1 MLAHPRLK
9 SLASGVVVLGLVGVA
24 QAAIPATA
32 NATTPLPSVARAYGA
47 PPTVTIVIN
56 AGGNT
61 ITITVGGNAN
71 GSATVTISGR
81 NFTVQVVNGVA
92 NFRFPANLP
101 IGSYPFSVRF
111 NGPGGVATVTTQT
124 LFVTRFGNA
133 VGVEAYRAL
142 LRAHGVGVNRG
153 GNGVSGLDSGSAG
166 ATGTGTGSSGSGTGS
181 ASGSGSSSGSL
192 ANTGASTQ
200 TELLGLLGVG
210 LLVAGGS
217 SIVIA
222 RRRVRV

>member
-9 SLASGVVVLGLVGVA
+9 SLASGVVVLGLVGVT
-24 QAAIPATA
+24 QAAIPAIA

-47 PPTVTIVIN
+47 PPTITIVIN

-166 ATGTGTGSSGSGTGS
+166 ATGTGSSGSGTGS
-181 ASGSGSSSGSL
+181 ASGSGGSSSGSL
-192 ANTGASTQ
+192 ANTGDEETD
-200 TELLGLLGVG
+200 TEQAEQLGLGAGARVG
-210 LLVAGGS
+210 KAA
-217 SIVIA
+217 A
-222 RRRVRV
+222 RAA